1 MDGRASD
8 PLSRKSR
15 NRGIRKK
22 EPKEQCNNGM
32 QGTKPLSDTRSHFG
46 NAFRLWMLQRANSN
60 NSGIAVRSDSN
71 CP

>member
-1 MDGRASD
+1 MDERATHCQGSQGTEG
-8 PLSRKSR
+8 LE
-15 NRGIRKK
+15 KK

-60 NSGIAVRSDSN
+60 NSGIAERSDSN